1 MRKIQAR
8 RAIAEVLIDNP
19 TGLTGAEII
28 TKLDPKVSRQSVT
41 DTRHISNL
49 MRGAKGVER
58 IKGGGVGVMLTDGLS
73 VHKYKV
79 LLYKVTDE
87 QALIDWVGGRV
98 R

>member
-8 RAIAEVLIDNP
+8 RAIVDVLIANP
-19 TGLTGAEII
+19 NGLTGQEII
-28 TKLDPKVSRQSVT
+28 TRLDPKISRNSIT

-58 IKGGGVGVMLTDGLS
+58 IKGGGVGVMLSDGPS

-79 LLYKVTDE
+79 LLYKVTDKT
-87 QALIDWVGGRV
+87 ALMNWIGGKIR
-98 R
+98 